1 MLITKEVPIDYMA
14 YQDQLVIGQ
23 KEGKPAV
30 FDPIRKKHII
40 ITPEEM
46 VRQLV
51 ICYLI
56 DKQKYNKNRIS
67 VEKKLLVNGLDKRF
81 DLLIYDS
88 GVAPYLLIECKAP
101 EVPIRQEVFDQISR
115 YNLALKVPYLMVTNG
130 LKTFCCKIN
139 YTAGSYDFLPD
150 FPPPPQY

>member
-1 MLITKEVPIDYMA
+1 MLTTKAIPIDYMV
-14 YQDQLVIGQ
+14 YQDQLLIGQ
-23 KEGKPAV
+23 KENKPSV
-30 FDPIRKKHII
+30 FDPIRRKQII

-56 DKQKYNKNRIS
+56 NNQQYNKNRIS

-81 DLLIYDS
+81 DLLVYDAEVS
-88 GVAPYLLIECKAP
+88 PYLLIECKAP

-130 LKTFCCKIN
+130 LKTYCCKIN
-139 YTAGSYDFLPD
+139 YTEGSYDFLPH
-150 FPPPPQY
+150 FPPPPQD